1 MTMKKT
7 GIFYE
12 IGAAGQHLSYLL
24 EPDWKEQTEQRIKE
38 GKPTFA
44 PTDLCEEWVGYFVE
58 PLGRA
63 MADML
68 KWNKWS
74 NAHYIQ
80 CAVAGRTELKRASI
94 VEFIGDNPWDMT
106 TIADSSFYETWAKEV
121 SSYFVPTLTLDELF
135 RSLEAPPD
143 LLRLDI
149 EGAEIE
155 TLLAYSFDPKPRI
168 IQIDHHNINKY
179 ACCEVLRHQ
188 GYTIIKDDWLSDPNY
203 TDNFDIYAEYKDY

>member
-1 MTMKKT
+1 MKQT

-12 IGAAGQHLSYLL
+12 IGAAGQQLSYLL
-24 EPDWKEQTEQRIKE
+24 EPDWKELTAQRIDE
-38 GKPTFA
+38 GKPVFA
-44 PTDLCEEWVGYFVE
+44 PADLCEQWIGYFVE

-68 KWNKWS
+68 KWNKWE

-80 CAVAGRTELKRASI
+80 CAIAGKSELRRASI

-106 TIADSSFYETWAKEV
+106 TLASVDFYETWAKEIN
-121 SSYFVPTLTLDELF
+121 SYFVPTLTLDELF
-135 RSLEAPPD
+135 ASLNAYPD

-155 TLLAYSFDPKPRI
+155 TLLSYSFNPKPRI
-168 IQIDHHNINKY
+168 IQIDHHSVNKF
-179 ACCEVLRHQ
+179 ACCEILRKDD
-188 GYTIIKDDWLSDPNY
+188 YTIVDSDWNSDLNYDDSNDL
-203 TDNFDIYAEYKDY
+203 YAEYEG